1 MRPFFKKGHAGDKG
15 VFDFG
20 VIHAFEQRLNASA
33 SFAVGKRN
41 KSAGFCLLAVRA
53 AGKLPVGVE
62 ELSVLKK
69 VQQMHVGVGIS
80 FHQPSVVFGRAP
92 VGWNDVGLN
101 EDSSSYYHGVF
112 SFPLSRSSVK
122 MGAVVSPSDCV
133 ALGDTSGWVI
143 ANVYENNRG
152 RIPWGVNSPFLSPI
166 ARIGVVP
173 RYSFYL
179 TRRHYGNANI
189 AFLDGHVEHG
199 SLRDWT
205 LPIEPV
211 HRRWH
216 YDGKAHLDRLVYRD
230 AENWATLRGM
240 DEEIPDD

>member
-1 MRPFFKKGHAGDKG
+1 
-15 VFDFG
+15 
-20 VIHAFEQRLNASA
+20 
-33 SFAVGKRN
+33 
-41 KSAGFCLLAVRA
+41 
-53 AGKLPVGVE
+53 
-62 ELSVLKK
+62 
-69 VQQMHVGVGIS
+69 
-80 FHQPSVVFGRAP
+80 
-92 VGWNDVGLN
+92 
-101 EDSSSYYHGVF
+101 
-112 SFPLSRSSVK
+112 

-152 RIPWGVNSPFLSPI
+152 RIPWGVNPPFLSPI
-166 ARIGVVP
+166 ACIGVVP

-199 SLRDWT
+199 SLRAWT
-205 LPIEPV
+205 LPIESV

-230 AENWATLRGM
+230 AQNWEPLRGM